1 MYQRRLHH
9 FPHAIEASR
18 MHAAKGESAH
28 MQGSVAAVAKIAGTQ
43 AARTEAAGTGPDA
56 ARGRTRCRFCGSGLH
71 PVVDLGLSPP
81 CESFVPP
88 ERAAAGEMFYPLD
101 VRICGECRLMQIG
114 EFVPVEAIFDEYAYF
129 SSFSQTWLEHARHHV
144 ATMTARHRLGP
155 DSFVVEVASN
165 DGYLLREVVARGIP
179 CLGVEPAANVARTA
193 IARGIP
199 TRIGYFGRA
208 LAAELAAEGHV
219 ADLVVANN
227 VLAQVP
233 DLNDFVA
240 GFARI
245 LKPGGVLTV
254 EVPHLLRLIAEV
266 QFDTIYHEHF
276 SYFSLVTSERIFAAH
291 GLRVFDVDLLPTHG
305 GSLRLH
311 VCHGASLHAD
321 TTALDRVRQAEA
333 EAGLDDVAAYADFA
347 LRVHRTKRRL
357 LQMLGDLKDEGLR
370 IVGYGAPG
378 KGNTLL
384 NHCGIRTDLV
394 DFTVDRNPYKH
405 GRLLPGT
412 RIPILA
418 PERLDAARPDVVLI
432 LPWNLKDEIMQQ
444 LDHVRGWGG
453 RFLVP
458 IPEPRLLA

>member
-1 MYQRRLHH
+1 
-9 FPHAIEASR
+9 
-18 MHAAKGESAH
+18 
-28 MQGSVAAVAKIAGTQ
+28 MQDRVAAAV
-43 AARTEAAGTGPDA
+43 TGSGEDRPDG
-56 ARGRTRCRFCGSGLH
+56 ARGRTRCRFCGGGLH

-88 ERAAAGEMFYPLD
+88 ERAGAGEMFHPLD
-101 VRICGECRLMQIG
+101 VRICGDCRLMQIG
-114 EFVPVEAIFDEYAYF
+114 EYVPVREIFDEYAYF
-129 SSFSQTWLEHARHHV
+129 SSYSETWVAHARDHV
-144 ATMTARHRLGP
+144 ATMAARLGLGA

-165 DGYLLREVVARGIP
+165 DGYLLREVTARGIP
-179 CLGVEPAANVARTA
+179 CVGIEPAANVARA
-193 IARGIP
+193 AVARGVP
-199 TRIGYFGRA
+199 TRVAYFGRA
-208 LAAELAAEGHV
+208 LADELVDEGRT

-240 GFARI
+240 GLARI
-245 LKPGGVLTV
+245 LKPDGVLTI
-254 EVPHLLRLIAEV
+254 EVPHLLRLIAET

-276 SYFSLVTSERIFAAH
+276 SYFSLATSERILAAH

-311 VCHGASLHAD
+311 VCHAASARD
-321 TTALDRVRQAEA
+321 VGEALDRVRRAEA
-333 EAGLDDVAAYADFA
+333 EAGLDAVATYADFA
-347 LRVHRTKRRL
+347 RRVERTKRRL
-357 LQMLGDLKDEGLR
+357 VRLLGDLKEEGRR

-384 NHCGIRTDLV
+384 NYCGIRTDLV

-412 RIPILA
+412 RIPVLP

-432 LPWNLKDEIMQQ
+432 LPWNLKEEIMRQ

-458 IPEPRLLA
+458 IPEPRLLG